1 MTRLLTPAVVA
12 AALALTGCGEKTT
25 DVTGKVTYK
34 GKPVAY
40 GTVAVLDG
48 GPAPKTGQL
57 LPDGT
62 YRIVGVKLGAFK
74 AAVSSP
80 PPPGSDAARRAVD
93 RRDADDERV
102 RTDIPAAP
110 PEVLKAWVA
119 LPDRFGD
126 PAKSGLTAD
135 VKAGQPVDFD
145 LN

>member
-12 AALALTGCGEKTT
+12 AALALTGCGETTT

-48 GPAPKTGQL
+48 GPAPKTGHLQ
-57 LPDGT
+57 PDGT
-62 YRIVGVKLGAFK
+62 YRITGVKIGAFK

-80 PPPGSDAARRAVD
+80 PPPGSDAEKKSVD

-102 RTDIPAAP
+102 RAPATAAP

-135 VKAGQPVDFD
+135 VKPGQPVDFE